1 MESYE
6 ALSNAINR
14 KTAEH
19 AKGLG
24 LSISTVSKWQ
34 LPSVDFTD
42 SGAFNPLDRIE
53 SIIEKS
59 LRLGNPA
66 ELALSPVFYLG
77 DKFNFVPL
85 ILPPTSPNL
94 AEITTQLHRIV
105 SEFGLLINESSE
117 ALKDGIVTPAE
128 RKRIELDAQ
137 RLLASTGLFLK
148 LVQEAAK

>member
-6 ALSNAINR
+6 ALGNAINR
-14 KTAEH
+14 QTKEH
-19 AKGLG
+19 AKRLG
-24 LSISTVSKWQ
+24 LSVSTISKWQ
-34 LPSVDFTD
+34 EPSVDFTD

-53 SIIEKS
+53 TIMETS
-59 LRLGNPA
+59 LHLGNPA

-85 ILPPTSPNL
+85 ILPPASPNL
-94 AEITTQLHRIV
+94 AEITMQLHKIV

-117 ALKDGIVTPAE
+117 ALKDGIVTPSE

-148 LVQEAAK
+148 LVQEASK